1 MEFIDLARNRYSVRE
16 YSDKAVEKE
25 KLDKI
30 LEAAYMAPTACNLQP
45 FKIVVV
51 RTSDHKEILGKVYP
65 RPFFTQA
72 PIILGVYADTKT
84 CWVRRDGKSYS
95 DVDAAIIMDHMIME
109 ATDLGLGTCW
119 VGAFDK
125 AAACSLAGFD
135 KSFEPVAFTPL
146 GYASSQKP
154 QQKRKPL
161 EDIVVYL

>member
-1 MEFIDLARNRYSVRE
+1 MEFIDLTHNRYSVRE

-30 LEAAYMAPTACNLQP
+30 LEAAHMAPTACNLQP
-45 FKIVVV
+45 FKIVVI
-51 RTSDHKEILGKVYP
+51 RTSEHGEMLGEVYH
-65 RPFFTQA
+65 RPFFKQA
-72 PIILGVYADTKT
+72 PIILGVYVDTEK
-84 CWVRRDGKSYS
+84 CWVRRDGRSYS
-95 DVDAAIIMDHMIME
+95 DVDAAIIMDHIIME

-119 VGAFDK
+119 VGDFDK
-125 AAACSLAGFD
+125 AAAYSLAGLD

-154 QQKRKPL
+154 QKKRKPL